1 MKKSLMV
8 MSLLLCSV
16 FMVTGCGNNSGEID
30 DSKLSVYEMHQY
42 DAEFKHTEEIVAKF
56 DDEGK
61 LKYAEYITVYDYEI
75 TACPTKIEQWNETED
90 SKYEDVNYSCEAKDG
105 KTTIKWS
112 MTDKSLDNGYLSDD
126 KTFKSRLKGSYERIK
141 DEATAKETFE
151 DQVTRFREE
160 EIFGADERNYIII
173 DGERIDS

>member
-30 DSKLSVYEMHQY
+30 DSKLSVYEIHEY

-126 KTFKSRLKGSYERIK
+126 KTFKSALKSSYKNIK
-141 DEATAKETFE
+141 DEETAKKVWNEQITK
-151 DQVTRFREE
+151 FRDEN
-160 EIFGADERNYIII
+160 IFGADDRNYIVM
-173 DGERIDS
+173 DRERIDS